1 MKIKFGLVLLIFIF
15 VFVGCNSNPKQET
28 DNKISKEIIS
38 LQGQSDHWTAN
49 YTIRETEK
57 SSEASKYLLQCTIEP
72 RNSKELIFDV
82 AYNIASPSNVSQ
94 LSGTITSET
103 DSYLSDKVISPS
115 IDTNFLPRKGE
126 DIIITIKWNKKFEE
140 KIVLTP

>member
-57 SSEASKYLLQCTIEP
+57 VPKH
-72 RNSKELIFDV
+72 RNIC
-82 AYNIASPSNVSQ
+82 SNV
-94 LSGTITSET
+94 LLNHAT
-103 DSYLSDKVISPS
+103 LK
-115 IDTNFLPRKGE
+115 N
-126 DIIITIKWNKKFEE
+126 
-140 KIVLTP
+140 